1 MTKQEKMNRKGAKE
15 SLTAL
20 NNFLSELSD
29 ISNETGYQIPGLYQS
44 TLTSLHAEL
53 MKKMIGG

>member
-44 TLTSLHAEL
+44 TLTALHAEL